1 MSPDVRVHNGLH
13 HAHDMVVVD
22 GESKIVAPLYQA
34 NPLLRVSLSRIEGQL
49 RRELYSRYGPQG
61 VGQPRRKQT
70 LKADRRAAQNWSPV

>member
-1 MSPDVRVHNGLH
+1 MRVHNGLH

-49 RRELYSRYGPQG
+49 RRELYSRYGPE
-61 VGQPRRKQT
+61 
-70 LKADRRAAQNWSPV
+70 AASRQIQKRTFK